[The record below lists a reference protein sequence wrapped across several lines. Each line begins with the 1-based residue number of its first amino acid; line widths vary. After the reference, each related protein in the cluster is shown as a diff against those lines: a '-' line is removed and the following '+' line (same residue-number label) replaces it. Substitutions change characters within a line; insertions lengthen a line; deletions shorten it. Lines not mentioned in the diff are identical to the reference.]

1 MPDIPDTLLRTAEDA
16 IRSRVRLRLGER
28 ALAAASAG
36 KAVMLSGREA
46 EEAARAALDAA
57 IPLLAD
63 AIAHR
68 IASACPTPDEPHQVP
83 CDYMDAARIAR
94 EVFPVPLSSVD
105 DLRGQDVTPE
115 DAEALRHRGGE
126 PCCDAQQA
134 LQRVVDLAR
143 SLEADQLVAA
153 DNIATA
159 ILGLAPEAYWPG
171 ESMALLNQQR
181 ARRRDSA

>member
-36 KAVMLSGREA
+36 EAVMLSGREA
-46 EEAARAALDAA
+46 EEAAHAALEAA
-57 IPLLAD
+57 IPLLTE
-63 AIAHR
+63 AIANR

-94 EVFPVPLSSVD
+94 TAMPASLSSVD

-115 DAEALRHRGGE
+115 DAEALRHRGDE

-134 LQRVVDLAR
+134 LQRVVALAR
-143 SLEADQLVAA
+143 SLEATQVVAA
-153 DNIATA
+153 DNIAA
-159 ILGLAPEAYWPG
+159 AVLDLDREAYWPG
-171 ESMALLNQQR
+171 EPMALLNQR
-181 ARRRDSA
+181 WGATP